1 MTTAFRTETFR
12 SHVADS
18 SRAAVVETREDGYTV
33 TLGIELD
40 DGKFLCVPGKPSKQ
54 YKHAAAA
61 LCAVTRWISE

>member
-18 SRAAVVETREDGYTV
+18 SRAAIVETREDGYTV

-40 DGKFLCVPGKPSKQ
+40 EEFLCVPGKPSKQ
-54 YKHAAAA
+54 YKSAAAA
-61 LCAVTRWISE
+61 LHAVTRWISA